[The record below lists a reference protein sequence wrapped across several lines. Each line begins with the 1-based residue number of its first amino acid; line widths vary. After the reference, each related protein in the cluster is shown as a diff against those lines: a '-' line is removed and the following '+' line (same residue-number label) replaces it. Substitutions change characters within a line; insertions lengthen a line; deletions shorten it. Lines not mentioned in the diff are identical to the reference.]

1 MFSQNNETNEGETP
15 RGFDAFDMRLGDVMR
30 GERATLG
37 KSLLDVQRELKIKA
51 SYISAIENADPSAF
65 DSPGFIAGYVRSYAR
80 YLHLDPEWAFQA
92 FCQESGFAT
101 AHGMSVDASSPR
113 PSRPVVATGL
123 ATRNVFEEPS
133 TPFVPKPDSVFSQI
147 EAGAIGSIA
156 VMIALVAG
164 LGYGAYS
171 IVQEV
176 QQVEFT
182 PVDQTPVVAASVDP
196 LATSPVAPSLNGPE
210 MASVAPVAPNTEA
223 LDRLYRPAALD
234 VPVLTPRDEP
244 IAAIDPRSVGAFVE
258 TPTEESSLLAAAS
271 TPQVVDGPTPDVV
284 LFAVSPT
291 WVRVRGADGSILFE
305 KVLDKGEEYALPVTE
320 ETPVLRAGNSGSL
333 YFKVNGTIVGP
344 AGQGTSTV
352 KDVQLASNDL
362 SASYKQVDPIEDKA
376 LFALLKELNA
386 PDVLPASAN
395 AAEALAEPE
404 TPEQI
409 TLGAGEVALFA
420 VRPAWVRVRD
430 GDGKVIFEKILEK
443 GEEYRVPAEIAGTNL
458 RAGNSGSL
466 YFRVGDQVIG
476 PVGPGTS
483 TARNVSL
490 AVEDL
495 SAKYQPADTA
505 ADPALRDV
513 LQQ

>member
-1 MFSQNNETNEGETP
+1 MIGRMFSQNNDTNDEEKP
-15 RGFDAFDMRLGDVMR
+15 RGFDSYDMRLGDVMR

-51 SYISAIENADPSAF
+51 SYISAVENADPSAF

-92 FCQESGFAT
+92 FCAESGFTT
-101 AHGMSVDASSPR
+101 AHGMSVDASSAR
-113 PSRPVVATGL
+113 PAAAAVVGSTA
-123 ATRNVFEEPS
+123 ASRNVFENPS
-133 TPFVPKPDSVFSQI
+133 TPFVPKPDSMFANI

-156 VMIALVAG
+156 VMVALVAG

-171 IVQEV
+171 IIQEV

-182 PVDQTPVVAASVDP
+182 PVEQTPVVNASIDP
-196 LATSPVAPSLNGPE
+196 LAQSPQAPSVDD
-210 MASVAPVAPNTEA
+210 SVVAGVSPTQPNTEA

-234 VPVLTPRDEP
+234 VPVLTPRDQP
-244 IAAIDPRSVGAFVE
+244 IASIDPTSVGSFVE
-258 TPTEESSLLAAAS
+258 SSPNDNLLATAAGV
-271 TPQVVDGPTPDVV
+271 QVVEGPTPEVV

-305 KVLDKGEEYALPVTE
+305 KVLDKGENYALPVTE
-320 ETPVLRAGNSGSL
+320 ETPTLRAGNSGSL

-352 KDVQLASNDL
+352 RDVQLASADL
-362 SASYKQVDPIEDKA
+362 SAAYKQADPAQDQA

-386 PDVLPASAN
+386 PDVLPASA
-395 AAEALAEPE
+395 
-404 TPEQI
+404 TPEAEVVAPAPL
-409 TLGAGEVALFA
+409 TLGSGEVSLFA
-420 VRPAWVRVRD
+420 VRPAWVRVRN
-430 GDGKVIFEKILEK
+430 GDGKVIFEKTLEK
-443 GEEYRVPAEIAGTNL
+443 GEEYRVPAEVVGTTL

-495 SAKYQPADTA
+495 SSKYQAADPTT
-505 ADPALRDV
+505 DPALRDV
-513 LQQ
+513 LQ